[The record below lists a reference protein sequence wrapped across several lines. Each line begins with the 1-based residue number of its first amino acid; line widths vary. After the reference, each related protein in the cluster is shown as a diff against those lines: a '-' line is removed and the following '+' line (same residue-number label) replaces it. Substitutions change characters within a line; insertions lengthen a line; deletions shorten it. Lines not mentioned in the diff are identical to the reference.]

1 MTIKLAHLGPQGT
14 NAETAAVTYQAWLER
29 QHQQKVDLLSCQS
42 IAQSAYALAQD
53 DVELAVLPIE
63 NSVQGSVAVSLDLVW
78 ELHPL
83 SIRHQIILPIQHCL
97 ISFAPDLTQIKTV
110 YSHPQALAQCQSW
123 LEQNIS
129 HAPLVET
136 KSTTAMLEH
145 LQAQPDI
152 AAIASPRAAKVYD
165 LPVLAEA
172 INDAPNNCTR
182 FWVFG
187 KPLPAEGDILSLAF
201 TLPAKIPG
209 VLVNALGV
217 FARRKINLIR
227 IESRPTKR
235 SLGEYLFFVD
245 LEGSLGDRSLQNAL
259 EELQQQTEI
268 LKILGNYRT
277 ISDSILA

>member
-1 MTIKLAHLGPQGT
+1 MTIKIAHLGPQGT
-14 NAETAAVTYQAWLER
+14 NAETAAVTYQTWLARE
-29 QHQQKVDLLSCQS
+29 HNQQVELLSCQS
-42 IAQSAYALAQD
+42 IAQSAYALAQN

-83 SIRHQIILPIQHCL
+83 SIRHQIILPIHHCL

-123 LEQNIS
+123 LEQNIG
-129 HAPLVET
+129 HAPLVDT

-145 LQAQPDI
+145 LAAQPDI
-152 AAIASPRAAKVYD
+152 AAIASPRAAKVYN

-182 FWVFG
+182 FWVLG
-187 KPLPAEGDILSLAF
+187 KDHHTEGKILSLAF
-201 TLPAKIPG
+201 TLPAEQPG
-209 VLVNALGV
+209 VLVAALAV

-245 LEGSLGDRSLQNAL
+245 LEGSLRELPLQNAL
-259 EELQQQTEI
+259 DELRQQTDV
-268 LKILGNYRT
+268 LKILGNYTT